1 MAPRCTAARGRAF
14 RARIPPASGIG
25 RYLGPVV
32 LRDRLRAGGSRLY
45 GTEFRRS
52 PGAAG
57 RQCDAELH
65 LGGILARRRNHAG
78 QQPKIALLP
87 WGNVVER
94 FLDPIGLSLE
104 DFCERMTGGWLFGYI
119 EALRSAGWQSVLFL
133 VSRSVETPT
142 RREHAPSGTPL
153 CVLPASKPYRIV
165 ASGMTSP
172 DGGPIRRVVR
182 FARREL
188 TPYMA
193 TPFVALARNL
203 KREGCT
209 AILTQEYEYARFD
222 LCVMLGRLLR
232 LPVYATFQGGDR
244 HSGRLEDL
252 LRPIALRAAQGLIVG
267 AELEARRVIERYGV
281 AAEKIWR
288 IHNPIDL
295 DLWRP
300 IDRETARQ
308 AAGLPPDIPIVVYH
322 GRIDMHRKGLD
333 LLLDAWEQLRG
344 DPASNGAHLLIIGSG
359 HDDAALR
366 ERLQRAELS
375 NVQWIARYELDR
387 TVMRLYLSAAD
398 FYVLPSRSDGF
409 PVAPLEAMACGLPIV
424 GSDIPAMLN
433 ILERGA
439 DSGGIIVRRDDPR
452 ALAEALRQLLAH
464 PELFQEL
471 GRKARRNAEERF
483 SISAVGRQLG
493 QMLDQSRERALGQHS
508 TGPFTIR

>member
-1 MAPRCTAARGRAF
+1 M
-14 RARIPPASGIG
+14 
-25 RYLGPVV
+25 
-32 LRDRLRAGGSRLY
+32 
-45 GTEFRRS
+45 
-52 PGAAG
+52 
-57 RQCDAELH
+57 
-65 LGGILARRRNHAG
+65 
-78 QQPKIALLP
+78 
-87 WGNVVER
+87 VER

-153 CVLPASKPYRIV
+153 CVLPASRPYRIV
-165 ASGMTSP
+165 ASGMT
-172 DGGPIRRVVR
+172 GPNSGTGERRSVMRRVVR
-182 FARREL
+182 SARREL

-193 TPFVALARNL
+193 TPVVALARNL

-222 LCVMLGRLLR
+222 LCVLLGRLLR

-252 LRPIALRAAQGLIVG
+252 LRPITLRAAQGLIVG
-267 AELEARRVIERYGV
+267 AELEAQRVIERYRV

-300 IDRETARQ
+300 IDRAEARQ
-308 AAGLPPDIPIVVYH
+308 AVGLPPDIRIVVYH

-333 LLLDAWEQLRG
+333 LLLDAWEQLGG

-375 NVQWIARYELDR
+375 NIQWIARYELDR

-398 FYVLPSRSDGF
+398 VYVLPSRSDGF

-433 ILERGA
+433 ILERVA
-439 DSGGIIVRRDDPR
+439 DSGGIIVRRNDPR
-452 ALAEALRQLLAH
+452 ALAEALRQLLTH
-464 PELFQEL
+464 PELCQEL

-493 QMLDQSRERALGQHS
+493 RMLDQSRERALGQHR
-508 TGPFTIR
+508 PVRLQ